1 MAKLDFN
8 IHRHRL
14 FLVPWCKFL
23 TWNPPFWRHYLPSWI
38 VYQLN
43 RLHFVVVVQLLRTK
57 TMPFTKSFLQHRP
70 ISPIFESKFNR
81 IELKKRYLAAT
92 FKIIDQMS
100 KNCLVQKFP
109 IQRITCES
117 LESICSAVPSKRW
130 SYTVKNFLS
139 YPISRYD
146 ESDGKIKQNQ
156 CISFGVCLA
165 MRTPQVKWMQI
176 YISTCQN

>member
-1 MAKLDFN
+1 MGYQHPQTQAVVGLLVYIFEPKSAILMALSAILNF
-8 IHRHRL
+8 IL
-14 FLVPWCKFL
+14 AQS
-23 TWNPPFWRHYLPSWI
+23 TSFWMS
-38 VYQLN
+38 
-43 RLHFVVVVQLLRTK
+43 VVVVQLLRTK

-70 ISPIFESKFNR
+70 ISPIFETKFNR

-165 MRTPQVKWMQI
+165 MRTPQVK
-176 YISTCQN
+176 